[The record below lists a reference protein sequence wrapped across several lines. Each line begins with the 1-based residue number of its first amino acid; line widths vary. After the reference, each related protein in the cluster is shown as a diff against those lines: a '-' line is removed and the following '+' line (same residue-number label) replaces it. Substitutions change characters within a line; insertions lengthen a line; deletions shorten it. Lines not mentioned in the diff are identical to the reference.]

1 VSAPARFSFIDGLRG
16 IAALAV
22 VLPHARGLFAA
33 PTNAASNAMAVCAEY
48 GGRGVQLFFVISGF
62 VIAYSLRDATRGS
75 FSLKTFIL
83 RRAIRLDPPYW
94 VAILVKWTVGALQS
108 LVTHKEVWIPTA
120 PNLLAHMFYLQ
131 DILGHG
137 QMNAVFWTLCI
148 EFQLYI
154 VFAALLVVSNWLAP
168 RERVDTLEMGT
179 LGGFPN
185 PPAMVRGEQSSPA
198 PHAIRTAIVVV
209 GFVVS
214 LSLARTLPPSEW
226 PGTWFIRFWYMFL
239 AGVLLCWHMLG
250 RVKLAP
256 LVFCGASMI
265 ASFVWSP
272 DSFKLSALL
281 AAGVIYLALRRGKL
295 STWLSGPIW
304 QFLGRLSY
312 CIYLLHVPI
321 TMLGLA
327 VRTRLSMTSAVLPF
341 AMLACEYVAIIV
353 ASFLL
358 HISVEVPCL
367 RLAARFKNRF
377 VLRPVVSAP
386 APE

>member
-1 VSAPARFSFIDGLRG
+1 MTFRGDPSGVRERGLPCAPLGPPLSSSRVSAPARFSFIDGLRG

-198 PHAIRTAIVVV
+198 PHANKTVVAQTVVLTLNERLISPNQKPMPRIRI
-209 GFVVS
+209 S
-214 LSLARTLPPSEW
+214 
-226 PGTWFIRFWYMFL
+226 
-239 AGVLLCWHMLG
+239 
-250 RVKLAP
+250 
-256 LVFCGASMI
+256 SMP
-265 ASFVWSP
+265 A
-272 DSFKLSALL
+272 
-281 AAGVIYLALRRGKL
+281 
-295 STWLSGPIW
+295 WL
-304 QFLGRLSY
+304 Q
-312 CIYLLHVPI
+312 
-321 TMLGLA
+321 
-327 VRTRLSMTSAVLPF
+327 
-341 AMLACEYVAIIV
+341 
-353 ASFLL
+353 
-358 HISVEVPCL
+358 
-367 RLAARFKNRF
+367 
-377 VLRPVVSAP
+377 
-386 APE
+386 PE